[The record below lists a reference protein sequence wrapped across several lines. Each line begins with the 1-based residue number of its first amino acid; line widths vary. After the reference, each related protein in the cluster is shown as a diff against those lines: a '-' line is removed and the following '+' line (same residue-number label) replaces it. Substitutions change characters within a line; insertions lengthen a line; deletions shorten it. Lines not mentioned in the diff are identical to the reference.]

1 MHINWGLLVV
11 LYLFLAGMAGG
22 IYFTTA
28 MYEFF
33 NKDINERIKK
43 GYFYAFV
50 LLLIA
55 VFFLILDL
63 ERPERF
69 MHMMFAY
76 KFFSPMSMGSWG
88 LFFFGL
94 NAFITM
100 SINSKGALRSLGDF
114 FLRFLPYKAFILIG
128 TALSVFLSAYTG
140 VLLSETTITL
150 WSSTPFLGALFLT
163 SGVSCGVCLLM
174 LLNRENED
182 FLKKGK
188 ILDNMC
194 LILELTVI
202 LFFILALTIGYGP
215 FIEVKTIFTGLYGFL
230 FIGIGIILGALVP
243 LLINA
248 SGKITMLSPLL
259 VLIGAFF
266 LRYAIVFAGQIR

>member
-1 MHINWGLLVV
+1 MHVNWGLLVV

-33 NKDINERIKK
+33 NKDINEKIKK

-63 ERPERF
+63 ERPARF
-69 MHMMFAY
+69 IHMMFAY

-94 NAFITM
+94 NAFITVC
-100 SINSKGALRSLGDF
+100 INSKGRLKALGDF
-114 FLRFLPYKAFILIG
+114 FLRFLPYKAFILVG
-128 TALSVFLSAYTG
+128 TALSIFLSAYTG
-140 VLLSETTITL
+140 VLLSETTMPL

-174 LLNRENED
+174 LLNKDNED
-182 FLKKGK
+182 FLKRGK

-194 LILELTVI
+194 LIIELTVI
-202 LFFILALTIGYGP
+202 LFFILALTIGYVE
-215 FIEVKTIFTGLYGFL
+215 FVEVKTIFTGLYGFL
-230 FIGIGIILGALVP
+230 FIGLGIILGALIP
-243 LLINA
+243 LLINV
-248 SGKITMLSPLL
+248 SGKVTMLSPVL
-259 VLIGAFF
+259 VLVGAFF
-266 LRYAIVFAGQIR
+266 LRYAIIFAGQIR